1 MAHNLDDDE
10 FQFRPLTEG
19 LGFHGKKETMSAE
32 TAIPT
37 ASQGSAKAF
46 AKASIPSL
54 DTSLELT
61 SPLPRKNEIP
71 AVRNQTPSDSTATTV
86 DEILKTLNN
95 KRRHEFADKGR
106 TQLQAE
112 ETTEVLFQNSKWEF
126 AASMLDLM
134 LVTAGT
140 LLCLI
145 VLLMVTKVDLYANIT
160 RPDSAGMVY
169 LSLISLV
176 ACVSWIY
183 LVTNR
188 IFLGFTPGEW
198 VFDQR
203 LGRPEEQT
211 QALYALKLIARTT
224 LVIFTGFVTF
234 PLLSA
239 LLNRDVLGRMLGLE
253 LVRKV

>member
-19 LGFHGKKETMSAE
+19 LGFHGKKET
-32 TAIPT
+32 
-37 ASQGSAKAF
+37 ASPEVATPLSSPISAKAST
-46 AKASIPSL
+46 KASIPSL

-61 SPLPRKNEIP
+61 SPLPRKNETP
-71 AVRNQTPSDSTATTV
+71 SVKHQTPVDSTTTTV
-86 DEILKTLNN
+86 DEILKTLNH
-95 KRRHEFADKGR
+95 KRRYEFAEKGR
-106 TQLQAE
+106 AHQQAE

-169 LSLISLV
+169 LSLIALV
-176 ACVSWIY
+176 AGVSWIY

-211 QALYALKLIARTT
+211 HALYAVKLVARAT
-224 LVIFTGFVTF
+224 LVILTGFVIF
-234 PLLSA
+234 PILSVA
-239 LLNRDVLGRMLGLE
+239 LSRDVLGRMLKLE